1 MTSKKQKE
9 ILDRLKFLRQM
20 TIQNDSDRILGI
32 VYAEEYVDKK
42 AMIYNELEA
51 LEAEVTKLLN
61 KKPKEKK
68 KLAVD

>member
-32 VYAEEYVDKK
+32 VYSEEYVDKK
-42 AMIYNELEA
+42 MMIYNELEA
-51 LEAEVTKLLN
+51 LEAEVAKLLN

>member
-1 MTSKKQKE
+1 MTEKKQKQ

-20 TIQNDSDRILGI
+20 TLQNDSDRVLGI
-32 VYAEEYVDKK
+32 VYTEEYVDKK

-51 LEAEVTKLLN
+51 LEAEVAKLLN